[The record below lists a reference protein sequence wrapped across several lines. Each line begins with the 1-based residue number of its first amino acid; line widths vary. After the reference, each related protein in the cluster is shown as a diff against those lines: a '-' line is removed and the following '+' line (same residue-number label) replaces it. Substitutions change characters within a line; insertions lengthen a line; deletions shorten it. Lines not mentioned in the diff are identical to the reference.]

1 MQEKQITEHLI
12 YHRKVSNYEWMKTT
26 TEDNWINQN
35 FVPLL
40 STLQMG
46 LSGSLKLTS
55 KLSHFKS
62 KWTIFFKCK
71 YSMPKAASIAIIS
84 LFRRSSTLQEGF
96 WGSKKLF
103 RGWKGWKMYESTHLS
118 FLISTFLN
126 DPFTIYSVMVANVPP
141 GPSGTTP

>member
-12 YHRKVSNYEWMKTT
+12 YHKKVSNYEWMKTT
-26 TEDNWINQN
+26 TEDNWVNQN

-40 STLQMG
+40 NTLQMG
-46 LSGSLKLTS
+46 LLGSLKLTS

-96 WGSKKLF
+96 
-103 RGWKGWKMYESTHLS
+103 
-118 FLISTFLN
+118 
-126 DPFTIYSVMVANVPP
+126 
-141 GPSGTTP
+141 